1 MNTRAMGF
9 PTDPS
14 LDEEHRGWVWD
25 GTKWELSGGNYSQ
38 WEDVAGGITYND
50 GDVNTTGKFV
60 GDGSGLTNI
69 PTSDGSSYDDTQI
82 KADLATETQ
91 NRSTA
96 DSGLQDQIDNLDL
109 SGTPY
114 DDTEIKADLVAE
126 TQARTTGDS
135 GLQDQIDNLD
145 LSGTPY
151 DDTEIKEDISGLQ
164 DQIDNLPTD
173 GGGAVDSVNGQ
184 TGVVVLD
191 ASDVG
196 ALPDTYTAP
205 SAPVDSVNGQTGA
218 VSLSAS
224 DVGASASNHDHSG
237 VYANA
242 SHSHDYAA
250 SNHNH
255 SGVYQPAGSYA
266 ASNHTHSEY
275 ATSGH
280 THSGYA
286 ASNHSHSGYLSS
298 TGLTNNNGTLSGTD
312 FVASSDMRL
321 KNHISTASSDII
333 NKLNGREWM
342 WKSSGN
348 KGSGVIAQE
357 LEDAGLEHLVKPDM
371 MGEKAVAYN
380 GLTAYLI
387 EAVKELSA
395 RVKELEVKDDS

>member
-9 PTDPS
+9 PTNPT
-14 LDEEHRGWVWD
+14 LDDEHRGWIWD
-25 GTKWELSGGNYSQ
+25 GNKWEQIGGTYSQ
-38 WEDVAGGITYND
+38 WENVSGGISYND

-69 PTSDGSSYDDTQI
+69 PTSDGNSYDDTQI

-91 NRSTA
+91 
-96 DSGLQDQIDNLDL
+96 D
-109 SGTPY
+109 
-114 DDTEIKADLVAE
+114 
-126 TQARTTGDS
+126 RTTADS

-205 SAPVDSVNGQTGA
+205 SAPVDSVNGKTGA

-224 DVGASASNHDHSG
+224 DVGALPDSYTPSYPVTKVNNKTGNVTLSASDVGASASNHNHSG

-250 SNHNH
+250 TNHNH

-321 KNHISTASSDII
+321 KKHISTASSDII